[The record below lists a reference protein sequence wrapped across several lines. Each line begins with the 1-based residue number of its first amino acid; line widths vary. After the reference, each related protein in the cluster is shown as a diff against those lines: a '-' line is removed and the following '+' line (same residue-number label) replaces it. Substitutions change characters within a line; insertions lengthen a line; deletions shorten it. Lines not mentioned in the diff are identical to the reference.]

1 MKKIAIFF
9 ISLAS
14 ILACQKQNE
23 NIIRSEADLDCTVRI
38 IPTGEITTAESPLS
52 KADNMTDD
60 IYCVQVVKSNG
71 EYFAC
76 GYFDNLE
83 SMTLFLKTG
92 TAYTIKVA
100 MIKNAKNLLGTRY
113 ALSKNGLYVSSSNS
127 DVFYYECY
135 NNTSSSS
142 SYAWR
147 AVNGYYIP
155 LNQYAYCFKGL
166 FYCTSEGSSLG
177 GPLKDACYG
186 KERINRFRLTNISS
200 GKLGS
205 TSYPTCD
212 DWFYGELTVTPNGTY
227 QTVEFPFKRVG
238 FKLKYELS
246 GVTDGEVTVTVKN
259 STRTFINNTT
269 NTATYSSDTQFIA
282 FGNTADAWKYADNS
296 YTENLDVSVSWKR
309 GIGVT
314 QDLGT
319 KTVQVKRNCLNNI
332 KIALG
337 NDDRGAGV
345 NMTLESDAS
354 MNGVTTEVPVQ

>member
-1 MKKIAIFF
+1 MKKIAVLF

-60 IYCVQVVKSNG
+60 IYCVQVSRSSATG
-71 EYFAC
+71 YFAW

-83 SMTLFLKTG
+83 SMNLFLKSG
-92 TAYTIKVA
+92 APYTVKVA
-100 MIKNAKNLLGTRY
+100 MIKNAKQLLGSRY
-113 ALSKNGLYVSSSNS
+113 VLTKNGLTGANTA
-127 DVFYYECY
+127 DVFNC
-135 NNTSSSS
+135 SSVYSS
-142 SYAWR
+142 FSSWI
-147 AVNGYYIP
+147 IP
-155 LNQYAYCFKGL
+155 LNRYFYNFKGW
-166 FYCTSEGSSLG
+166 YYYSSTSATLEGPRDATSSG
-177 GPLKDACYG
+177 TNLKY
-186 KERINRFRLTNISS
+186 ISS

-246 GVTDGEVTVTVKN
+246 GVTDGEVTVTIKN
-259 STRTFINNTT
+259 STRTFINQTT

-282 FGNTADAWKYADNS
+282 FGNTADAFKYADNS